1 MAKEN
6 YIQHRLMIRVIGFPK
21 KRSKVIEMLIREIR
35 VPVIVDIV
43 TIYFALVLELTYP
56 VSQILFRF
64 FVFINHL
71 TWQRDTPI

>member
-21 KRSKVIEMLIREIR
+21 KSSKVIEMLIREIR

-56 VSQILFRF
+56 FSQILFRF
-64 FVFINHL
+64 FVCINHL